1 MPRFGGRSWQLA
13 YPVPVDRPLRDVATN
28 DPRLASALV
37 AALDG
42 SGPAVRPI
50 PPAGVGSDE
59 RTSDEPASDEPAD
72 AGRVADEH
80 VADGRAPAER
90 RSAEC
95 VPAGVAVVLRTS
107 GSTGAPRDVMLSAA
121 ALRASAAATQH
132 RLGGPGDWLL
142 ALPPD
147 HVAGLQVLLRALAAG
162 TGAHRMPSGPFRAVG
177 FAEAAAALPPGRRY
191 TSLVPTQLVR
201 LLDDAA
207 GPATLRSFDAVLLGG
222 AAVAPALLDR
232 AREAGARVVTT
243 YGMTETCGGC
253 VYDGVPLDGVR
264 VSLDPDRRIQ
274 LAGPV
279 LADGYLGGPG
289 PDVSGPGGPGSG
301 GSASGVRGLD
311 GFVDDEGTRWLRTAD
326 LGRLSPDGRL
336 EVLGRADDVIVT
348 GGVNVAPGPVEHL
361 LAALPGVREACVV
374 GVPDEE
380 WGQAVVAVL
389 VVGPQVPPSLDSVRA
404 LVGERLGPAAAPRRL
419 LVVPALPLRGPGKP
433 DRRAT
438 AILAAATP

>member
-1 MPRFGGRSWQLA
+1 
-13 YPVPVDRPLRDVATN
+13 VDRPLRDVTTD
-28 DPRLASALV
+28 DPRLASALA

-42 SGPAVRPI
+42 SGPAVRPV
-50 PPAGVGSDE
+50 PPGGAGSDE
-59 RTSDEPASDEPAD
+59 RTSDE
-72 AGRVADEH
+72 RV
-80 VADGRAPAER
+80 PT
-90 RSAEC
+90 
-95 VPAGVAVVLRTS
+95 GVAVVLRTS
-107 GSTGAPRDVMLSAA
+107 GSTGAPRDVMLSAT
-121 ALRASAAATQH
+121 ALRASAAATRH

-162 TGAHRMPSGPFRAVG
+162 TGAHRMPPGPFRAAG
-177 FAEAAAALPPGRRY
+177 FAQAAAALPPGRRY

-201 LLDDAA
+201 LLDDAEGRA
-207 GPATLRSFDAVLLGG
+207 ALRSFDAVLLGG
-222 AAVAPALLDR
+222 AAVAPALLER

-264 VSLDPDRRIQ
+264 VSLDPDRRIL

-279 LADGYLGGPG
+279 LADGYLGE
-289 PDVSGPGGPGSG
+289 PGSG
-301 GSASGVRGLD
+301 GSASRLRGLD

-336 EVLGRADDVIVT
+336 DVLGRADDVILT

-361 LAALPGVREACVV
+361 LATLPGVREACVV

-389 VVGPQVPPSLDSVRA
+389 VVGPQGPPSLDSVRA
-404 LVGERLGPAAAPRRL
+404 LVGQRLGPTAAPRRL

-438 AILAAATP
+438 ATLAAAIP